1 MKNQSETTLSQRQGT
16 AAVTESVTEGLAEKI
31 DEEQN
36 IWSVTDKG
44 TEYLEEIGKEI
55 PSQTSVTGITP
66 PPETGPTIP
75 SEADLFRREGEG
87 LGVGMKKGNVP
98 LDAIIYY
105 VQRTAN
111 LDDLNLIL
119 PTCGAP

>member
-1 MKNQSETTLSQRQGT
+1 MKNQSETTLSQRQVT
-16 AAVTESVTEGLAEKI
+16 AAVTA
-31 DEEQN
+31 
-36 IWSVTDKG
+36 
-44 TEYLEEIGKEI
+44 
-55 PSQTSVTGITP
+55 SVTGITP
-66 PPETGPTIP
+66 PPETGPTLP